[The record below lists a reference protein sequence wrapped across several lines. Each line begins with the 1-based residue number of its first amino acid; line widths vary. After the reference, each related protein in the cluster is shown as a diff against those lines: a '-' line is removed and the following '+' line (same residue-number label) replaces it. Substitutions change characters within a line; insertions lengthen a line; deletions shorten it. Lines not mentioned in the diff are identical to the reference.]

1 MLELGTVPSWR
12 RAEAIDARRFLLKE
26 NSKKTLSIRSV
37 LG

>member
-1 MLELGTVPSWR
+1 MLELGTVPSWH
-12 RAEAIDARRFLLKE
+12 RAEASDARRFLLKE